1 MNKITIRKGILKNI
15 QYSHTIK
22 DDEYNKADLIVKRK
36 DGKEDL
42 INIRFKKFSNNYKE
56 NDEIDL
62 TGNIRSYSQHLD
74 SGKNSVELYVFTYFD
89 QPEDVVEDENTPTNL
104 VEIDGRICKKDE
116 LRKTQSG
123 KHNLHFVIANNIIT
137 NDKSQKLNS
146 YLPTIAWGKIAREM
160 SKLPI
165 STKVKIVGELH
176 SREYK
181 KELGNGDI
189 EIRVARELVVN
200 SYEVVEEDKA
210 EEIPAESIE
219 A

>member
-22 DDEYNKADLIVKRK
+22 DVEYNKADLIVKRK

-210 EEIPAESIE
+210 EEIPAESVE

>member
-22 DDEYNKADLIVKRK
+22 DVEYNKADLIVKRK

-200 SYEVVEEDKA
+200 SYEVVEEDKV

>member
-22 DDEYNKADLIVKRK
+22 DVEYNKADLIVKRK

-89 QPEDVVEDENTPTNL
+89 QPEDIVEDENTPTNL

>member
-116 LRKTQSG
+116 LRKTHSG

>member
-22 DDEYNKADLIVKRK
+22 DVEYNKADLIVKRK

-200 SYEVVEEDKA
+200 SYEVIEEDRA